1 MPDDIR
7 AGGYRIYTTL
17 DQDLQTA
24 LQSQLDNVLSP
35 YTELQDN
42 GKYALQGAGVIVDNM
57 TNSVV
62 AVVGGRGTE
71 DVYNR
76 AYLSARQPGST
87 IKPLIDY
94 APAFDT
100 GEYYPARLVN
110 DHKWENGPSNSG
122 GSYYGNVSVREALN
136 RSLNTV
142 AWQILTDIG
151 VDYGLNYL
159 GEMEFQKLTYIDNGV
174 PSLSIGGFTNGVRVV
189 DMAKAYSTLA
199 NGGVYND
206 QTCIRRIDH
215 EHNGE
220 LTKNLKAHSQVVYQQ
235 DSAYMLTDILKGTL
249 TESYGTGYGL
259 ALENDMPAA
268 GKTGTTN
275 SSKDTWFCGYTRY
288 YTTAI
293 WVGYDTPR
301 AMPGIYGKTYA
312 GKIWKQVMDQIHEG
326 KEPLDWEQPATVEM
340 TTDSKSGITDL
351 FSATLH
357 ERAEQSLHDKEQ
369 RKLEEDL
376 ETAVTAFED
385 KTIETVED
393 TYWVKEQYQ
402 SIISKL
408 NLMDGSDKRTELL
421 ERMTKR
427 NEEFAPIISEMQDTI
442 TLYEAQKAKEKAEA
456 QKKAEEDAITARKN
470 QEIQTRKNTFLSA
483 LRDVENLEYQS
494 SDAESLVQ
502 NAINKLSLV
511 ETYEEAASYKERLQ
525 KAIDRIATLPTES
538 EWQAAKQAEEEA
550 KAASQAADQQQIGLE
565 QQSLRSYLNQ
575 AKRSWNT
582 WTSQPSPAPEA
593 GPGSAPGAS
602 SQPAPS
608 APTTGGNN

>member
-1 MPDDIR
+1 
-7 AGGYRIYTTL
+7 
-17 DQDLQTA
+17 
-24 LQSQLDNVLSP
+24 
-35 YTELQDN
+35 
-42 GKYALQGAGVIVDNM
+42 
-57 TNSVV
+57 
-62 AVVGGRGTE
+62 
-71 DVYNR
+71 
-76 AYLSARQPGST
+76 
-87 IKPLIDY
+87 
-94 APAFDT
+94 
-100 GEYYPARLVN
+100 
-110 DHKWENGPSNSG
+110 
-122 GSYYGNVSVREALN
+122 
-136 RSLNTV
+136 
-142 AWQILTDIG
+142 
-151 VDYGLNYL
+151 
-159 GEMEFQKLTYIDNGV
+159 
-174 PSLSIGGFTNGVRVV
+174 
-189 DMAKAYSTLA
+189 
-199 NGGVYND
+199 
-206 QTCIRRIDH
+206 
-215 EHNGE
+215 
-220 LTKNLKAHSQVVYQQ
+220 
-235 DSAYMLTDILKGTL
+235 MLTDILKGTL

-259 ALENDMPAA
+259 ALENGMPAA

-326 KEPLDWEQPATVEM
+326 KELLDWEQPATVEM

-582 WTSQPSPAPEA
+582 WTSQPSAAPEA

-602 SQPAPS
+602 SQPALS

>member
-1 MPDDIR
+1 
-7 AGGYRIYTTL
+7 
-17 DQDLQTA
+17 
-24 LQSQLDNVLSP
+24 
-35 YTELQDN
+35 
-42 GKYALQGAGVIVDNM
+42 
-57 TNSVV
+57 
-62 AVVGGRGTE
+62 
-71 DVYNR
+71 
-76 AYLSARQPGST
+76 
-87 IKPLIDY
+87 
-94 APAFDT
+94 
-100 GEYYPARLVN
+100 
-110 DHKWENGPSNSG
+110 
-122 GSYYGNVSVREALN
+122 
-136 RSLNTV
+136 
-142 AWQILTDIG
+142 
-151 VDYGLNYL
+151 
-159 GEMEFQKLTYIDNGV
+159 
-174 PSLSIGGFTNGVRVV
+174 
-189 DMAKAYSTLA
+189 
-199 NGGVYND
+199 
-206 QTCIRRIDH
+206 
-215 EHNGE
+215 
-220 LTKNLKAHSQVVYQQ
+220 
-235 DSAYMLTDILKGTL
+235 MLTDILKGTL
-249 TESYGTGYGL
+249 TEAYGTGYGL

-442 TLYEAQKAKEKAEA
+442 TLYEAQKAKEK
-456 QKKAEEDAITARKN
+456 RKPRKGGGRCHHGEKESGDPDP
-470 QEIQTRKNTFLSA
+470 QEHLLKC
-483 LRDVENLEYQS
+483 
-494 SDAESLVQ
+494 
-502 NAINKLSLV
+502 
-511 ETYEEAASYKERLQ
+511 
-525 KAIDRIATLPTES
+525 
-538 EWQAAKQAEEEA
+538 
-550 KAASQAADQQQIGLE
+550 
-565 QQSLRSYLNQ
+565 
-575 AKRSWNT
+575 
-582 WTSQPSPAPEA
+582 PA
-593 GPGSAPGAS
+593 
-602 SQPAPS
+602 
-608 APTTGGNN
+608 